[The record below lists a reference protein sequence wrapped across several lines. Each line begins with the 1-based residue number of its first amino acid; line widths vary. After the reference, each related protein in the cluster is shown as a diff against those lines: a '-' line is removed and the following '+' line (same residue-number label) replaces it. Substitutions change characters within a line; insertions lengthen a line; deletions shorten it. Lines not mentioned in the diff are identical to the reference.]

1 MSDLDLTNIEID
13 VDISKQFYVVCDRV
27 TREVLS
33 YAQGLL
39 YRKNVDDN
47 QHNIVYYDKHFVLVR
62 VSIHGPRINTI
73 AKKYLESS
81 GLFYI
86 EPGQKQF
93 FSEEAKNYVDLLDKK
108 EEYLKKGLDLV
119 KENLKK
125 LEKYYEPTPLSGL
138 SYTVR
143 TDKHDYKHYA
153 DMDDKTFQHHKIL
166 YEFILRAVCNTDAC
180 HHKFKSSVKSAKS
193 IEELDDA
200 IDVLR
205 KAFDETVR
213 YHIHGEQ
220 YVISPGPPFR

>member
-119 KENLKK
+119 KGNLKK

-138 SYTVR
+138 SYIER
-143 TDKHDYKHYA
+143 TDKVEYQRYA
-153 DMDDKTFQHHKIL
+153 DIDEDLFRARKRL
-166 YEFILRAVCNTDAC
+166 YGFILSAVSNTDAC
-180 HHKFKSSVKSAKS
+180 HYRLKSSVKSAKS
-193 IEELDDA
+193 IQDLDDA
-200 IDVLR
+200 LD
-205 KAFDETVR
+205 
-213 YHIHGEQ
+213 
-220 YVISPGPPFR
+220 